1 MVVAII
7 NRMPRRGLSRTDA
20 GSFTNGLLIMHH
32 LDAGRLLMLQLKL
45 YLAWLIL
52 PLSLIGGDVPID
64 WRYAMLA

>member
-7 NRMPRRGLSRTDA
+7 KRMPHRGLSCIDA
-20 GSFTNGLLIMHH
+20 GSFTKRRLIMHH
-32 LDAGRLLMLQLKL
+32 LDAGRITMLQIKIRFGFD
-45 YLAWLIL
+45 YL